1 MNDNLEQDEGIKT
14 LNQLLG
20 EADMPEVQR
29 GTDGRKYYMIYIT
42 VQD

>member
-1 MNDNLEQDEGIKT
+1 MDAPVPSEGVKT

-20 EADMPEVQR
+20 ETDMPEVQK
-29 GTDGRKYYMIYIT
+29 GSDGRKYYMIYIS